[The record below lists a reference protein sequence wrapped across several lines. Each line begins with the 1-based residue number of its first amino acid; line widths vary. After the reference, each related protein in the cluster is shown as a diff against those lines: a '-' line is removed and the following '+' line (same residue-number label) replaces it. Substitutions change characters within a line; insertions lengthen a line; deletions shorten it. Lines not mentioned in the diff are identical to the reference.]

1 MSYFNEH
8 KVSKNS
14 QQMVQLRRERKQT
27 DKLDN
32 EKVVAKIHTF
42 FLHSLIQCFV
52 QSRTAKVSKQNH
64 AAYFYYTEI
73 I

>member
-14 QQMVQLRRERKQT
+14 QQTVQLGREGKQT

-32 EKVVAKIHTF
+32 EKVVAKIHIF
-42 FLHSLIQCFV
+42 PELINTVLFSEQDCRGL
-52 QSRTAKVSKQNH
+52 QTTMQHTSIALK
-64 AAYFYYTEI
+64 
-73 I
+73 